1 MAKIQ
6 IYTDGSSRGNPG
18 PGGYASILIS
28 GDHRKEISGGFKLT
42 TNNRMELMSVICA
55 LESLKTNNHDIEI
68 YSDSQYVVNSVEK
81 GWVFNW
87 IRTNKKGAKNMD
99 LWLRFVS
106 LYSKKKI
113 KLIWVKGHADNDL
126 NNRCD
131 FLATSASAQKNLQE
145 DIGYGKKKKGL

>member
-1 MAKIQ
+1 MAKIT

-18 PGGYASILIS
+18 PGGWGAILIS
-28 GDHRKEISGGFKLT
+28 GERQKEISGGYKFT

-55 LESLKTNNHDIEI
+55 LEALKNNGHEITI

-87 IRTNKKGAKNMD
+87 IKKGKKDAKNMD
-99 LWLRFVS
+99 LWLKFVS
-106 LYSKKKI
+106 LYKKNNI
-113 KLIWVKGHADNDL
+113 KFVWVKGHANNDN

-131 FLATSASAQKNLQE
+131 ILATTAAQQKDLPK
-145 DIGYGKKKKGL
+145 DTGYVK